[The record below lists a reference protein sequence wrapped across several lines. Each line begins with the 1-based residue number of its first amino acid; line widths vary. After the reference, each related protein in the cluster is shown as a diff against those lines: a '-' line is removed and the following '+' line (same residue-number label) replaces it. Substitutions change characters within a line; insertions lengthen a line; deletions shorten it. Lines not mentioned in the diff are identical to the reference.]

1 MSNLLPDGRYAKTG
15 GPGLL
20 VSVRD
25 AIEAEVALRG
35 GADWID
41 VKEPKRGALG
51 AADPETI
58 RSVLETVAGR
68 APVSVAV
75 GEFQE
80 VQSEQLLEPIV
91 QAGTAAWKL
100 GLAHCGLD
108 RNWARRWHA
117 LINRCGSQTP
127 PVAVVYADWRS
138 AEAPSPREILSE
150 AIIARSPALLIDTYF
165 KSQGTLFDV
174 WPEDDLKCFIADV
187 RMTQLPLV
195 LAGSLRDE
203 GIGRAAQLAPDL
215 VAIRG
220 AACLGGRSGPLCATR
235 VAQICRLL
243 GTHGKKCGST
253 MKIP

>member
-1 MSNLLPDGRYAKTG
+1 MGDLLLNGRYARTG

-51 AADPETI
+51 AAEPETI

-80 VQSEQLLEPIV
+80 VQSEYLLEPIV
-91 QAGTAAWKL
+91 QSGAAAWKL
-100 GLAHCGLD
+100 GLAHCGPD
-108 RNWARRWHA
+108 PTWARRWHA
-117 LINRCGSQTP
+117 LIDRCGSQTP

-138 AEAPSPREILSE
+138 ADAPSPREILGE
-150 AIIARSPALLIDTYF
+150 AIIGRSPALLIDTYF

-174 WPEDDLKCFIADV
+174 WPEDDLKRFIAEV
-187 RMTQLPLV
+187 RVAQLPLV

-203 GIGRAAQLAPDL
+203 GLGRAAQLGPDL

-235 VAQICRLL
+235 VARICRVLAA
-243 GTHGKKCGST
+243 HAKQCGLT
-253 MKIP
+253 MKNP